1 MLEEI
6 DMLRS
11 KVKELEI
18 RLKKYTN
25 GSNHK
30 KYYEKNKE
38 RYKESGSEYLK
49 KLKEENPERLK
60 EYRKRAYEKRKEKL
74 KEKEKCDMEVSSGG
88 VCSVDNDPFVSGFCS
103 TFVKSGSGGGVCSV
117 DDEEECGGC
126 NENIV
131 MMPAACGDTAE
142 VGEDID
148 NLYNLK

>member
-11 KVKELEI
+11 KVKELES

-38 RYKESGSEYLK
+38 RYKEACSEYLK

-74 KEKEKCDMEVSSGG
+74 KEKEKCEMEVSSVDNDPFVSTFPKSGGGG
-88 VCSVDNDPFVSGFCS
+88 VCSVDNDPFVSVFCS
-103 TFVKSGSGGGVCSV
+103 TFPKSGMY
-117 DDEEECGGC
+117 EC

-131 MMPAACGDTAE
+131 M
-142 VGEDID
+142 
-148 NLYNLK
+148 L

>member
-1 MLEEI
+1 
-6 DMLRS
+6 MLRS
-11 KVKELEI
+11 KVKELES

-74 KEKEKCDMEVSSGG
+74 KEKEKCEMEVR
-88 VCSVDNDPFVSGFCS
+88 V
-103 TFVKSGSGGGVCSV
+103 V
-117 DDEEECGGC
+117 DDVFGSVMLPECG
-126 NENIV
+126 
-131 MMPAACGDTAE
+131 ASAE
-142 VGEDID
+142 VGTDIE
-148 NLYNLK
+148 